1 MKILLVGAS
10 GFIGGRLSDY
20 LEKKNFKV
28 TNVSRRN
35 RVNFLKINW
44 NSKKNINNLCKNID
58 IVINCSGLD
67 IHGSKLKK
75 ETRIANSENPLKLF
89 KAANANRVKFF
100 LHLSTYAIYKKTNPD
115 IINEKTKVVGRDMH
129 GLSKIKGAKNLINY
143 PKKKTK
149 LLIIRS
155 CNLFGHPKYKNKNC
169 WRLLINYLI
178 KNITAN
184 KPVNILTN
192 KNTYKTY
199 SSIESF
205 CNFFYRL
212 LKLLIKNKKFP
223 TIINYTS
230 NKNYSITDIINLITQ
245 RLINKKKLNKK
256 IFFLNKKIKSEKK
269 IKFESLYQRKIKP
282 INDLFFDKEINN
294 LINYCR
300 KF

>member
-10 GFIGGRLSDY
+10 GFVGGRLSDY
-20 LEKKNFKV
+20 LVKKNFKV

-35 RVNFLKINW
+35 KVGFLKINW
-44 NSKKNINNLCKNID
+44 NSKKNINNLCKNKD

-75 ETRIANSENPLKLF
+75 ETCIANSENPLKLF

-100 LHLSTYAIYKKTNPD
+100 LHLSTYAIYKKTNAD
-115 IINEKTKVVGRDMH
+115 IINEKTKLVGRDLH
-129 GLSKIKGAKNLINY
+129 GSSKIKGENNLINY
-143 PKKKTK
+143 QKKITK

-155 CNLFGHPKYKNKNC
+155 CNLFGLPKYKNKNC

-178 KNITAN
+178 KNITADR
-184 KPVNILTN
+184 PMNILTN

-199 SSIESF
+199 SSMESF

-245 RLINKKKLNKK
+245 RIINKKKLNKK
-256 IFFLNKKIKSEKK
+256 IFFLNKKLKSEKK

-294 LINYCR
+294 LINNCQ
-300 KF
+300 

>member
-89 KAANANRVKFF
+89 KAANTNHVKFF

-115 IINEKTKVVGRDMH
+115 IINEKTKVVGRDIH
-129 GLSKIKGAKNLINY
+129 GLSKIKGEKNLINY
-143 PKKKTK
+143 PKKK
-149 LLIIRS
+149 
-155 CNLFGHPKYKNKNC
+155 NK
-169 WRLLINYLI
+169 I
-178 KNITAN
+178 
-184 KPVNILTN
+184 V
-192 KNTYKTY
+192 
-199 SSIESF
+199 
-205 CNFFYRL
+205 
-212 LKLLIKNKKFP
+212 
-223 TIINYTS
+223 
-230 NKNYSITDIINLITQ
+230 NYSIL
-245 RLINKKKLNKK
+245 
-256 IFFLNKKIKSEKK
+256 
-269 IKFESLYQRKIKP
+269 
-282 INDLFFDKEINN
+282 
-294 LINYCR
+294 
-300 KF
+300 